1 MPIKKPV
8 LPSIIFTVTNNL
20 LYDQRMIRICTSLS
34 QNGYDITL
42 IGSKLPGSAPLPTM
56 PFKQKRLPCFFQKG
70 KLFYAEF
77 NTRLFFCL
85 IFQKADVICAI
96 DLDTI
101 IPCYLFSRMK
111 QVQRVYD
118 AHEYFSQQKEV
129 LGRPFIYR
137 CWHWIE
143 KKFIPLFPDG
153 YTVSGSIARAF
164 KEQYGAEYE
173 VIRNLPVLN
182 ENQLQPASHPGNKII
197 LYQGAVNESRG
208 LEYLVPAMKDVD
220 ATLHIYGDGNF
231 MAPVKQIILANNL
244 ENKVFMKGKLEPGA
258 LKLVTGQATIGI
270 NLVENSGLNQY
281 YSLANKFFDYI
292 QHAIPQVTMNY
303 PEYEL
308 VNKEHEV
315 AVLIGNLQ
323 PQTIAGAI
331 NRLLND
337 EALYNRLRN
346 NCGEARKVYNWQ
358 AEEKKLL
365 AFYRKI
371 IG

>member
-8 LPSIIFTVTNNL
+8 LPSIIFTVTNDL

-34 QNGYDITL
+34 RNGYDITL
-42 IGSKLPGSAPLPTM
+42 IGRKLPGSTPLPGM
-56 PFKQKRLPCFFQKG
+56 PFRQKRLTCFFNKG

-85 IFQKADVICAI
+85 LFQKTDIICAI

-101 IPCYLFSRMK
+101 IPCYVISSLK
-111 QVQRVYD
+111 GTKRVYD

-129 LGRPFIYR
+129 LSRPFIYR

-143 KKFIPLFPDG
+143 KKFIPLFPKG
-153 YTVSGSIARAF
+153 YTVSGSLARAF
-164 KEQYGAEYE
+164 KEQYGAAFE

-182 ENQLQPASHPGNKII
+182 ENKFQQATDSGNKII

-208 LEYLVPAMKDVD
+208 LEYLVPAMKDID
-220 ATLHIYGDGNF
+220 AELHIYGDGNF
-231 MAPVKQIILANNL
+231 MPQVKQIIFANNL
-244 ENKVFMKGKLEPGA
+244 QNKVFIKGKLEPGA
-258 LKLVTGQATIGI
+258 LKQVTGQATIGI

-303 PEYEL
+303 PEYEQ
-308 VNKEHEV
+308 VNKEYEV
-315 AVLIGNLQ
+315 AVLINNLQ

-331 NRLLND
+331 NRLLKD

-346 NCGEARKVYNWQ
+346 NCVEARKEYNWQ

-365 AFYRKI
+365 AFYRNI